1 MRRILHKLMRIPK
14 TPTAHIQPLCLAPSD
29 QILRVERRVLWRD
42 AQIAQH
48 DVADIL
54 RAMHWRASGRAV
66 LGRGDGGRER
76 ECHRGWVEGGRGGAV
91 GELERGYMV
100 VALASW
106 ETRLRVERLR
116 WWWGVV
122 EG

>member
-14 TPTAHIQPLCLAPSD
+14 TPTAHIQPLRLAASD

-76 ECHRGWVEGGRGGAV
+76 ECHRGGWRERTVGG
-91 GELERGYMV
+91 LERGYMV
-100 VALASW
+100 VGFSG
-106 ETRLRVERLR
+106 RRVCA
-116 WWWGVV
+116 
-122 EG
+122 

>member
-14 TPTAHIQPLCLAPSD
+14 TPMAHIQPLCLAPSD
-29 QILRVERRVLWRD
+29 QILWIERRVLWRD

-54 RAMHWRASGRAV
+54 RAMHWRASGCAV

-76 ECHRGWVEGGRGGAV
+76 ECHRGVVEGRAV
-91 GELERGYMV
+91 REFERLE
-100 VALASW
+100 ATWLLLFW

-116 WWWGVV
+116 WWWGLV

>member
-1 MRRILHKLMRIPK
+1 M
-14 TPTAHIQPLCLAPSD
+14 AHIQPLRLAASN

-76 ECHRGWVEGGRGGAV
+76 EGHRGGWREGRCVSLRCAVATTWLLAFLGGRVCA
-91 GELERGYMV
+91 
-100 VALASW
+100 
-106 ETRLRVERLR
+106 
-116 WWWGVV
+116 
-122 EG
+122 